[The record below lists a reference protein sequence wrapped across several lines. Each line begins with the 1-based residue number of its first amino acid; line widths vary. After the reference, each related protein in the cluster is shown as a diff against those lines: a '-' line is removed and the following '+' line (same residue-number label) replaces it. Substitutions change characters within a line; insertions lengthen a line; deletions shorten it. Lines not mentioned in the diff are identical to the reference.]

1 MATITPGT
9 GGTLTSTTLESIFH
23 EALNTAIL
31 YELDLTKNPQS
42 IRNITLSIDL
52 ANNRATGTFSFAAT
66 KAIGASGGT
75 TFTPNEHLSNSGFT
89 PGTGGTIKSAGINSA
104 IVEIAE
110 LIQAREA
117 DSLKNPTAT
126 QNITGLTYDSEANNI
141 AGTFS
146 YIITQAID
154 ATGKTVITG
163 KTYLLD

>member
-1 MATITPGT
+1 MAAITPGT
-9 GGTLTSTTLESIFH
+9 EGTLASTTLEGIFH

-31 YELDLTKNPQS
+31 YELDTAKNPQT

-66 KAIGASGGT
+66 KAIGATGGT
-75 TFTPNEHLSNSGFT
+75 TFTPNEHLTSTGFT

-110 LIQAREA
+110 LIQAKEA

-146 YIITQAID
+146 YAITQAID
-154 ATGKTVITG
+154 TAGKTVLTG
-163 KTYLLD
+163 KPYLLD